1 MKKNILILGGTGLIG
16 LNLVKRLYINYNIF
30 VCSRFTKTSFD
41 YIRNLFP
48 EVFFYQVNIENIDN
62 VNFLIKNHKIDI
74 IIDCVEMSLYNQTNS
89 IDAVL
94 SEIYLKYQY
103 INICHN
109 NNIKYIYLSS
119 LDTVTSTLNKK
130 SEYLLSKL
138 LVEKYLTEF
147 INRDYINA
155 CVLRI
160 GSVYGYPLNLSYK
173 GVVNQFIYNALND
186 IDILIYD
193 KNIIR
198 KFLQIEDLSD
208 IFINIISNDTTGI
221 FNINGL
227 VNIFIEK
234 LACQIIEYTNSK
246 SSLKYITNINK
257 NIEYQEKENVINNFK
272 DFHFDCNNSEIKVWN
287 NVKKIIHSIT

>member
-198 KFLQIEDLSD
+198 KFL
-208 IFINIISNDTTGI
+208 
-221 FNINGL
+221 
-227 VNIFIEK
+227 
-234 LACQIIEYTNSK
+234 
-246 SSLKYITNINK
+246 
-257 NIEYQEKENVINNFK
+257 
-272 DFHFDCNNSEIKVWN
+272 
-287 NVKKIIHSIT
+287 